1 MKALLLIT
9 VTTCSFAQKPKNT
22 TESKNATT
30 TTTESNH
37 VPVPVAKKFLY
48 TAADYMTKITKP
60 E

>member
-1 MKALLLIT
+1 MKALLLIS
-9 VTTCSFAQKPKNT
+9 VTTCSLAQKPKNT
-22 TESKNATT
+22 TESKNATI

-37 VPVPVAKKFLY
+37 VPAAKKFLY